1 MIRKVVPYD
10 EPFLNW
16 RTKANC
22 HCARADAA
30 RNVLRKRRTERA
42 FFVVSLML
50 ILMPAGCGDGRRED
64 RRQTGETR
72 AGLCLA
78 VPTVLVRAITRSL
91 DVGGDGRVLGARAV
105 RSRHLTGI
113 YFVSARV
120 VGPNLYDV
128 GTWATTALSGNRPIY
143 AVDGVATEFSRT
155 PSGAAVP
162 ALSMKVAGAERSRQC
177 VRASKRP
184 HLPDDGAAP
193 QAGSSSSPSCV
204 IWVSE
209 VPSAL
214 TV

>member
-1 MIRKVVPYD
+1 MIRKVVPCS
-10 EPFLNW
+10 EPFLNR

-30 RNVLRKRRTERA
+30 RNVPRKRRTARA

-50 ILMPAGCGDGRRED
+50 ILTPAGCGDGRRE
-64 RRQTGETR
+64 TGETR

-78 VPTVLVRAITRSL
+78 VPTVLAKAITRTL

-105 RSRHLTGI
+105 RSRHFTGI

-143 AVDGVATEFSRT
+143 AVDGVATEFSRAPGGT
-155 PSGAAVP
+155 AVP
-162 ALSMKVAGAERSRQC
+162 ALSMKVSGAERSRQC
-177 VRASKRP
+177 VLSHP
-184 HLPDDGAAP
+184 
-193 QAGSSSSPSCV
+193 
-204 IWVSE
+204 
-209 VPSAL
+209 
-214 TV
+214 